1 MQRLNG
7 VVAAKSESGCRAVSA
22 CEPTSLLRKQLK
34 EYDTNLQAA
43 FKRPVNIAMA
53 IFSRKLAYSDS
64 DASAVWLTAKTA
76 AKYLPV

>member
-1 MQRLNG
+1 MVWLQQKLSLA
-7 VVAAKSESGCRAVSA
+7 VAQSVSA
-22 CEPTSLLRKQLK
+22 CERASLLRKQLY

-43 FKRPVNIAMA
+43 SKRPVNIAMA
-53 IFSRKLAYSDS
+53 IFNRKLAYS

>member
-1 MQRLNG
+1 MQRLND
-7 VVAAKSESGCRAVSA
+7 VVAAKSESGCRSVSA
-22 CEPTSLLRKQLK
+22 CEPTSLLRKQLN

-43 FKRPVNIAMA
+43 SKRPVNIAMA
-53 IFSRKLAYSDS
+53 IFNRKLAYS